1 MAAPKNRSTRLNRIA
16 GELNE
21 RHRLDWSR
29 GEAIEAEYDDG
40 RREWTYRWIDGPT
53 VEQVRR
59 AARKADREVTEGL
72 LYRRTLSQQTVT
84 LGAIRMAMDS
94 ATTLDFR
101 DRPYIT
107 PSAVEELW
115 RTVSKP
121 QPRDDRES
129 ALVTAILTEANG
141 DHGRNW
147 AQDYDL
153 CKLVQERGLAPFLRR
168 AAADAGQPVELSPLE
183 RLTERYVSPRAS
195 GAWTHRLRTMTP
207 LEAFSAVQ
215 ADTAATPQ
223 AVADA
228 LTLLPELHAAL
239 DTAAAELQARVQSE
253 EPAA

>member
-72 LYRRTLSQQTVT
+72 LYRRTLSQRTVT

-129 ALVTAILTEANG
+129 ALVTAILTETNG

-153 CKLVQERGLAPFLRR
+153 CKLVQERGLVPFLRR